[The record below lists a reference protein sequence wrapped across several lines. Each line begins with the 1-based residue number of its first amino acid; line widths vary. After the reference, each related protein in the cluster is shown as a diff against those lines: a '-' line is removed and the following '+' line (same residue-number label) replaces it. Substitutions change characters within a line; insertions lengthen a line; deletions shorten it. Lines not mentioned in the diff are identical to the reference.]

1 MNPHTTLEKMR
12 AMRLKAMAELYQQ
25 SLDTN
30 IYSQLTMDEVLATL
44 IDTEWEER
52 QQRKIAGLI
61 KRAGFRQQAA
71 ATDIDYHPD
80 RGLDK
85 TLIGR
90 LLSLNFVKKAE
101 NLIITGPTG
110 TGKSW
115 LGQAIGRQGCLM
127 LFKTRYFV
135 TARFFDQAKLA
146 KLDGSWPKLLKT
158 LYKTDLLILDD
169 FGLHPMD
176 PASRQL
182 LLDVIE
188 TRHQTASTILCS
200 QIPVSG
206 WHKLIGEGTIADA
219 ILDRVVYSSHRIEL
233 KGESLRKKTTLD
245 PMTSNP

>member
-1 MNPHTTLEKMR
+1 MNPHNTLEKMR

-30 IYSQLTMDEVLATL
+30 MYSQLTMDEVMATL
-44 IDTEWEER
+44 IDTEWEDR

-61 KRAGFRQQAA
+61 KRAGFRQQAV

-85 TLIGR
+85 TLIAR

-176 PASRQL
+176 PADRQL
-182 LLDVIE
+182 LMDVIE
-188 TRHQTASTILCS
+188 TRHQAASTILCS

-233 KGESLRKKTTLD
+233 KGESLRKKTMLD
-245 PMTSNP
+245 PMNSNP

>member
-1 MNPHTTLEKMR
+1 MNPHNTLEKMR
-12 AMRLKAMAELYQQ
+12 AMRLPAMAELYQQ
-25 SLDTN
+25 SLDSN
-30 IYSQLTMDEVLATL
+30 LYNELSLDEVMATL
-44 IDTEWEER
+44 VDAEWEDR

-85 TLIGR
+85 TMMGR
-90 LLSLNFVKKAE
+90 LLSLNFARKAE

-115 LGQAIGRQGCLM
+115 LGQAIGRQACLM
-127 LFKTRYFV
+127 GLKTRYFV
-135 TARFFDQAKLA
+135 TARFFDEAKLA
-146 KLDGSWPKLLKT
+146 KLDGSWPKLLKK

-176 PASRQL
+176 PADRQL
-182 LLDVIE
+182 LMDLIE
-188 TRHQTASTILCS
+188 TRHQESSTILCS

-219 ILDRVVYSSHRIEL
+219 VLDRVVYSSHRLEL
-233 KGESLRKKTTLD
+233 KGQSLRKKQRLTQ
-245 PMTSNP
+245 

>member
-1 MNPHTTLEKMR
+1 MNSHNTLEKMR
-12 AMRLKAMAELYQQ
+12 GMRLKAMAELYQQ
-25 SLDTN
+25 SLSSNLYNDL
-30 IYSQLTMDEVLATL
+30 SLDEVMDTL
-44 IDTEWEER
+44 IDAEWEDR

-85 TLIGR
+85 TLMGR
-90 LLSLNFVKKAE
+90 LLSLNFARKAE

-115 LGQAIGRQGCLM
+115 LGQAIGRQTCLM
-127 LFKTRYFV
+127 GLKTRYFV
-135 TARFFDQAKLA
+135 TARFFDEAKLA
-146 KLDGSWPKLLKT
+146 KLDGSWPKLLKS
-158 LYKTDLLILDD
+158 LYRTDLLILDD

-176 PASRQL
+176 PADRQL
-182 LLDVIE
+182 LLDLIE
-188 TRHQTASTILCS
+188 GRHQSASTTLCS

-219 ILDRVVYSSHRIEL
+219 ILDRVVYSSHRLEL
-233 KGESLRKKTTLD
+233 KGESLRKKQRLT
-245 PMTSNP
+245 P

>member
-1 MNPHTTLEKMR
+1 MNPHNTLEKMR

-30 IYSQLTMDEVLATL
+30 MYSQLTMDEVMATL
-44 IDTEWEER
+44 IDTEWEDR

-61 KRAGFRQQAA
+61 KRAGFRQQAV

-85 TLIGR
+85 TLIAR

-146 KLDGSWPKLLKT
+146 KLDGSWPKLLKN

-176 PASRQL
+176 PAGRQL
-182 LLDVIE
+182 LMDVIE
-188 TRHQTASTILCS
+188 TRHQAASTILCS

-233 KGESLRKKTTLD
+233 KGESLRKKTMLD
-245 PMTSNP
+245 PMNSNP

>member
-30 IYSQLTMDEVLATL
+30 IYSQLSIDEVLASL

-61 KRAGFRQQAA
+61 KQAGFRQQAS

-85 TLIGR
+85 TLVGR
-90 LLSLNFVKKAE
+90 LLALNFVKKAE

-115 LGQAIGRQGCLM
+115 LGQAIGRQACLM
-127 LFKTRYFV
+127 LHKTRYFV
-135 TARFFDQAKLA
+135 LARFFDQAKLA
-146 KLDGSWPKLLKT
+146 KIDGSWPKLLKT
-158 LYKTDLLILDD
+158 LSKTDLLILDD
-169 FGLHPMD
+169 FGLTPMD
-176 PASRQL
+176 PADRQL

-188 TRHQTASTILCS
+188 NRHQVTSTMLCS

-233 KGESLRKKTTLD
+233 NGESLRKKQSLT
-245 PMTSNP
+245 

>member
-1 MNPHTTLEKMR
+1 MNPQHTLEKMR
-12 AMRLKAMAELYQQ
+12 AMRLRTMAEIYQQ
-25 SLDTN
+25 SLAGP
-30 IYSQLTMDEVLATL
+30 SLAELSLDEVMATL
-44 IDTEWEER
+44 IDAEWEER

-80 RGLDK
+80 RGIDK
-85 TLIGR
+85 TMIGR
-90 LLSLNFVKKAE
+90 LLSLNFVRKAE

-115 LGQAIGRQGCLM
+115 LGQAIGHQACLM
-127 LFKTRYFV
+127 QLKTRYFV

-146 KLDGSWPKLLKT
+146 KLDGSWPKLLKS
-158 LYKTDLLILDD
+158 LYKMDLLILDD

-176 PASRQL
+176 PADRQL
-182 LLDVIE
+182 LLDLIE
-188 TRHQTASTILCS
+188 TRHQAASTILCS
-200 QIPVSG
+200 QIPVRG

-233 KGESLRKKTTLD
+233 KGESLRKKQRLNQ
-245 PMTSNP
+245 SI

>member
-1 MNPHTTLEKMR
+1 MVGWIL
-12 AMRLKAMAELYQQ
+12 
-25 SLDTN
+25 
-30 IYSQLTMDEVLATL
+30 
-44 IDTEWEER
+44 
-52 QQRKIAGLI
+52 
-61 KRAGFRQQAA
+61 
-71 ATDIDYHPD
+71 
-80 RGLDK
+80 
-85 TLIGR
+85 
-90 LLSLNFVKKAE
+90 
-101 NLIITGPTG
+101 ITGPTG

-115 LGQAIGRQGCLM
+115 LGQAIGRQACLM

-135 TARFFDQAKLA
+135 TARFFDEAKLA

-158 LYKTDLLILDD
+158 LHKTDLLILDD

-176 PASRQL
+176 PADRQL

>member
-1 MNPHTTLEKMR
+1 MNPNNTLEKMR
-12 AMRLKAMAELYQQ
+12 AMRLRTMAELYQQ
-25 SLDTN
+25 SLSSNT
-30 IYSQLTMDEVLATL
+30 YQHLSVDEVMDTL
-44 IDTEWEER
+44 IDAEWEDR
-52 QQRKIAGLI
+52 QQRRIAGLI

-85 TLIGR
+85 TMMGR
-90 LLSLNFVKKAE
+90 LLSLNFARKAE

-127 LFKTRYFV
+127 QLKTRYYV
-135 TARFFDQAKLA
+135 TARFFDEAKLA
-146 KLDGSWPKLLKT
+146 KLDGSWPKLLKS

-176 PASRQL
+176 GADRQL
-182 LLDVIE
+182 LMDLIE
-188 TRHQTASTILCS
+188 ARHQAASTILCS

-219 ILDRVVYSSHRIEL
+219 ILDRVVFSSHRIEL
-233 KGESLRKKTTLD
+233 KGESLRKKQRLI
-245 PMTSNP
+245 P

>member
-12 AMRLKAMAELYQQ
+12 AMRLKTMAELYQQ

-30 IYSQLTMDEVLATL
+30 IYSQLTMDELLASL

-71 ATDIDYHPD
+71 ATDIDYHSD

-85 TLIGR
+85 TLVGR
-90 LLSLNFVKKAE
+90 LLNLNFVKKAE

-115 LGQAIGRQGCLM
+115 LGQAIGRQACLM

-146 KLDGSWPKLLKT
+146 KLDGSWPKLLNT
-158 LYKTDLLILDD
+158 LHKTDLLILDD

-176 PASRQL
+176 PADRQL

-188 TRHQTASTILCS
+188 TRHQAASTILCS

-233 KGESLRKKTTLD
+233 KGDSLRKKTTLD

>member
-1 MNPHTTLEKMR
+1 MNPHNTQEKMR
-12 AMRLKAMAELYQQ
+12 AMRLKTMAELYQQ
-25 SLDTN
+25 SLAN
-30 IYSQLTMDEVLATL
+30 NMYGQYSVDEVMSTL
-44 IDTEWEER
+44 IDAEWEER
-52 QQRKIAGLI
+52 QQRKITNLT

-71 ATDIDYHPD
+71 PTDIDYHPD

-85 TLIGR
+85 TLMGR
-90 LLSLNFVKKAE
+90 LLSLRFIKKAE

-115 LGQAIGRQGCLM
+115 LGQAIGRQACLM
-127 LFKTRYFV
+127 LLKTRYFV
-135 TARFFDQAKLA
+135 TARFFDEAKLA
-146 KLDGSWPKLLKT
+146 KLDGSWPKLLQT

-176 PASRQL
+176 PADRQL
-182 LLDVIE
+182 LLDLIE
-188 TRHQTASTILCS
+188 TRHGDASTIFCS

-233 KGESLRKKTTLD
+233 KGESLRKKNSL
-245 PMTSNP
+245 NQ